1 MNLKKSFLD
10 FCENKQYEINPNQ
23 LDVIKDLKDY
33 HKNNFD
39 ESLLKK
45 IFTKKKIKL

>member
-45 IFTKKKIKL
+45 IFTKKKN

>member
-33 HKNNFD
+33 HKNNR
-39 ESLLKK
+39 KK
-45 IFTKKKIKL
+45 GIQGCNWL